1 MWQNFVGMLF
11 AAYLFCRV
19 GQIFRASGAAQQKTK
34 SVYLGA
40 TLLYFM
46 IFFSLRSIFHIYSI
60 PTSYFL
66 FVLKEHLDCQGAP
79 TLRKRYDY
87 KHIRCGTFFET
98 TTNHQ
103 NIKECKK

>member
-46 IFFSLRSIFHIYSI
+46 IFFFFFSSSLDLSYGDILFPLLTFCLFLKSTSIAKVHQLYVRDTITSI
-60 PTSYFL
+60 
-66 FVLKEHLDCQGAP
+66 LDVV
-79 TLRKRYDY
+79 
-87 KHIRCGTFFET
+87 HF
-98 TTNHQ
+98 
-103 NIKECKK
+103 

>member
-1 MWQNFVGMLF
+1 MLF

-46 IFFSLRSIFHIYSI
+46 IFFSLRSIFHIYILFPLLTFCLFLKSTSI
-60 PTSYFL
+60 AKVHQLYVRDTITSI
-66 FVLKEHLDCQGAP
+66 LDVV
-79 TLRKRYDY
+79 
-87 KHIRCGTFFET
+87 HF
-98 TTNHQ
+98 
-103 NIKECKK
+103 